1 MSDRA
6 RGRVAVLQIVPALD
20 AGGAERS
27 TIDIARALSAAGYR
41 ALVASRG
48 GRLEGELRDAGG
60 ELVRMPLET
69 KQPMKILANART
81 LTKLV
86 RAEHVAVI
94 HARSRAPAWSAL
106 IAARRSGTPFV
117 TTYHGIY
124 NARTPLK
131 RWYNSVMVRG
141 DAVIANS
148 EWTAEHIRSTYRV
161 RPKILSV
168 IHRGIDFAVF
178 DPLKIDSG
186 EVRALRGRWHA
197 DDDTNV
203 VLLPGRLTRWKGQLV
218 LIQAL
223 AHLQRDGRVKNIRAV
238 LIGDAQ
244 GRDEYVHEIEG
255 ALVRHKLTDM
265 VVLAG
270 HFGAMPTAYTAADIV
285 VSASTDP
292 EAFGRVPPEAAAMGK
307 PVIATDHGGARETVL
322 PGVSGLLTPPG
333 DAAALAAA
341 IANLL
346 ERPKSELSRMGEA
359 GQAHVR
365 ANFSV
370 ERMQQETL
378 ALYES
383 LVTSVENERP
393 HK

>member
-1 MSDRA
+1 MSDQA
-6 RGRVAVLQIVPALD
+6 RGRVAVLQVVPALD

-69 KQPMKILANART
+69 KQPMKILANAWT

-178 DPLKIDSG
+178 DPAKIDSG
-186 EVRALRGRWHA
+186 EVRALRGQWHA
-197 DDDTNV
+197 DDNTNV

-223 AHLQRDGRVKNIRAV
+223 AGLQQKGRLKNIRGV
-238 LIGDAQ
+238 FTGDAQ
-244 GRDEYVHEIEG
+244 GRDEYVREIED
-255 ALVRHKLTDM
+255 AIARHKLTDM
-265 VVLAG
+265 VILAG

-346 ERPKSELSRMGEA
+346 ERPKSELSRMGAA

-383 LVTSVENERP
+383 LVTDIPDRLP
-393 HK
+393 

>member
-6 RGRVAVLQIVPALD
+6 RGRVAVLQVIPALD

-60 ELVRMPLET
+60 EMIRMPLET
-69 KQPMKILANART
+69 KHPVKILANART

-86 RAEHVAVI
+86 QTEHVAII

-148 EWTAEHIRSTYRV
+148 HWTAEHILSTYRV
-161 RPKILSV
+161 RPKMLSV

-178 DPLKIDSG
+178 DPGKPDPAA
-186 EVRALRGRWHA
+186 VRDLRRQWHA
-197 DDDTNV
+197 GEDSKII
-203 VLLPGRLTRWKGQLV
+203 LLPGRLSRWKGQLV
-218 LIQAL
+218 LIEAL
-223 AHLQRDGRVKNIRAV
+223 ARLRKNGKLKNIRAV
-238 LIGDAQ
+238 FTGDAQ
-244 GRDEYVHEIEG
+244 GRDEYVREIET
-255 ALVRHKLTDM
+255 AIVRHDLDDV
-265 VVLAG
+265 VVLTG
-270 HFGAMPTAYTAADIV
+270 HFAPMPLAYSAADII

-307 PVIATDHGGARETVL
+307 PVIATDHGGARETIL
-322 PGVSGLLTPPG
+322 PGISGLLTPPG
-333 DAAALAAA
+333 DACALAAA
-341 IANLL
+341 IADLL

-359 GQAHVR
+359 GRAHVR

-383 LVTSVENERP
+383 LVTAIPLRQ
-393 HK
+393 